1 MEQRTVC
8 APVSPAPVNQAWPH
22 ETEPAP
28 TMAPVAI
35 HRAENHFALF
45 RGTRISVE
53 RIDEFLGRG
62 REVASGAVLIVT
74 DGRR

>member
-1 MEQRTVC
+1 
-8 APVSPAPVNQAWPH
+8 
-22 ETEPAP
+22 
-28 TMAPVAI
+28 MAPVAI

-62 REVASGAVLIVT
+62 REVAGGAVLIVT